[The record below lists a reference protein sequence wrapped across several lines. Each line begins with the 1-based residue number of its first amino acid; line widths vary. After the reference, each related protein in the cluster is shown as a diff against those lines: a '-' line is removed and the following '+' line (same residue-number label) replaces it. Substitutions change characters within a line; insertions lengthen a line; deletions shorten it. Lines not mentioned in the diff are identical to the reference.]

1 MIGFQLRAT
10 LCFRHLRNDASGCW
24 FYQID
29 IQILP
34 VSRLLFDVI
43 GDFFAPAPT
52 MNDRGSADRRR
63 VRRAVIADTE
73 LSVLAFPIPVR
84 LLDISLGGVLLESSH
99 RVELATRGTLR
110 FNFGGVPFSADV
122 RVERMEPQ
130 GPSDAER
137 FTIGASFVALSRQ
150 DQRVIE
156 RFADQ

>member
-1 MIGFQLRAT
+1 MVELFRIRAT
-10 LCFRHLRNDASGCW
+10 KFLSEADKW
-24 FYQID
+24 
-29 IQILP
+29 LP
-34 VSRLLFDVI
+34 VV
-43 GDFFAPAPT
+43 GDFFALSRRLRDLAPT
-52 MNDRGSADRRR
+52 DRRR
-63 VRRAVIADTE
+63 VPRAVIADTE

-99 RVELATRGTLR
+99 PVELGTRGTLR

-122 RVERMEPQ
+122 KVERLDSQ
-130 GPSDAER
+130 RNGAAER

>member
-1 MIGFQLRAT
+1 MRE
-10 LCFRHLRNDASGCW
+10 
-24 FYQID
+24 
-29 IQILP
+29 
-34 VSRLLFDVI
+34 VS
-43 GDFFAPAPT
+43 PT
-52 MNDRGSADRRR
+52 DRRR
-63 VRRAVIADTE
+63 VPRAVIADTE

-99 RVELATRGTLR
+99 PVDLGTRGTLR

-122 RVERMEPQ
+122 KVERLDLRHA
-130 GPSDAER
+130 GTSER

>member
-1 MIGFQLRAT
+1 LPGAT
-10 LCFRHLRNDASGCW
+10 LFIPAADKW
-24 FYQID
+24 
-29 IQILP
+29 LP
-34 VSRLLFDVI
+34 NV
-43 GDFFAPAPT
+43 GDFFAVWRPMSDLAST
-52 MNDRGSADRRR
+52 DRRR
-63 VRRAVIADTE
+63 VPRAAIADTE

-99 RVELATRGTLR
+99 VVDLGTRGTLR

-122 RVERMEPQ
+122 KVERLERQ
-130 GPSDAER
+130 RNDAGER